1 MSEYILEMN
10 HIEKSF
16 LGVHALKGVSLKVK
30 RGTVHALLGENGAGK
45 STLMKILMGMYRQD
59 AGEVLFEGKK
69 LQAAGMGDIL
79 KQGISMIYQELNP
92 LPDMRVAENIY
103 LGREPKKRLGLVDYK
118 ALFRNTEELFQYLGI
133 SNLSP
138 AEKMSS
144 LTTAK
149 MQLVEI
155 AKAISYHSRLI
166 VMDEPTSSL
175 TENECRHLFEIV
187 DMLKRE
193 GIAFIFI
200 SHKLEE
206 IFRIADEATILRDGE
221 WIGSGPVNSMDKD
234 DMIKM
239 MVGREVRQLYPK
251 MNSEIGEVVLRAE
264 HMSRDREFEDVSFEA
279 RRGEI
284 VGFAGLVGAGRSE
297 LMETVFGYRRRE
309 QGEIYVNGEKVSI
322 KTPADAIR
330 HRMALL
336 TEDRK
341 HTGLFL
347 SLSVKDNMAMPSL
360 ARYQKGPFLNHKKIL
375 EACAR
380 QKDNFLLKTDSFK
393 QTVNHL
399 SGGNQQKILVS
410 RWLLT
415 DPDIIILDE
424 PTRGIDI
431 GAKSDI
437 HRFISNLAAQGKCIL
452 MISSELPE
460 ILGMSDRI
468 YVMHEGRM
476 TGCIDRQAAT
486 QESILQMATGE
497 ADRIQEGEQ

>member
-1 MSEYILEMN
+1 MSDYILEMN
-10 HIEKSF
+10 GIEKSF
-16 LGVHALKGVSLKVK
+16 LGVQALKGVSLKVK

-45 STLMKILMGMYRQD
+45 STLMKILMGMYRPD
-59 AGEVLFEGKK
+59 AGEVVFDGKK
-69 LQAAGMGDIL
+69 LQASGMGDVL

-103 LGREPKKRLGLVDYK
+103 LGREPKKRLGLIDYK
-118 ALFRNTEELFQYLGI
+118 ALFQNTSELFAELGI
-133 SNLSP
+133 ANLSP
-138 AEKMSS
+138 AEKMAN

-187 DMLKRE
+187 DMLRE
-193 GIAFIFI
+193 KGIAFIFI

-206 IFRIADEATILRDGE
+206 IFRIADEATVLRDGE
-221 WIGSGPVNSMDKD
+221 WIGSSPVSGLDKD
-234 DMIKM
+234 SIIKM
-239 MVGREVRQLYPK
+239 MVGREVKQLYPK
-251 MNSEIGEVVLRAE
+251 VKTEIGETAIQVL
-264 HMSRDREFEDVSFEA
+264 HISRDKEFEDVSFEA
-279 RRGEI
+279 RKGEI

-297 LMETVFGYRRRE
+297 LMETIFGFRRLDG
-309 QGEIYVNGEKVSI
+309 GEIFINGEKVNI

-341 HTGLFL
+341 RTGLFL

-360 ARYQKGPFLNHKKIL
+360 EQYKKGPFLNHKKIL
-375 EACAR
+375 GSCEEQR
-380 QKDNFLLKTDSFK
+380 RNFLLKTDSFK

-476 TGCIDRQAAT
+476 TGCINRKEAT
-486 QESILQMATGE
+486 QEIILEMATGE
-497 ADRIQEGEQ
+497 AVDRQEGEQ